1 MLEHADTT
9 LYYFMLINNRSIGN
23 RRRQNEM
30 KYQSLITRKM
40 TFFIIDS
47 YALIKIYVNMNAR
60 EDYS

>member
-23 RRRQNEM
+23 CRRQNEM

-40 TFFIIDS
+40 TFF
-47 YALIKIYVNMNAR
+47 YYR
-60 EDYS
+60 